1 MSKNVE
7 VIRKFPD
14 AILKEKAKTIENI
27 DGVVIETLDKMLK
40 VVRLAE
46 GAGLAANQIGI
57 GRQLAIAMVE
67 EKRFVKL
74 INPRIKELDGEE
86 VDEEGCLSIPGAI
99 IKVPRAKRIVIE
111 YLNEDGNTKILEA
124 KGFAARVL
132 QHEID
137 HLNGILI
144 IDKLK
149 PEEKLKFLREYKRI
163 DSSQGG
169 L

>member
-14 AILKEKAKTIENI
+14 AILKAKAKTIENI
-27 DGVVIETLDKMLK
+27 DGIVIETLDKMLK

-57 GRQLAIAMVE
+57 GRRLAVAMVD
-67 EKRFVKL
+67 EKRFIKL

-86 VDEEGCLSIPGAI
+86 VDEEGCLSIPGAV
-99 IKVPRAKRIVIE
+99 IKVPRATRIVVE
-111 YLNEDGNTKILEA
+111 YLNEDGDTKILEA

-144 IDKLK
+144 IDKLN
-149 PEEKLKFLREYKRI
+149 PEEKLKFLRKYRKIET
-163 DSSQGG
+163 SQGG